1 MSHAIMQQQVVMAF
15 HTLNAMLGAK
25 EQGALTQ
32 QQVRH
37 QHATAAS
44 FTTPTQL
51 QCLLRQAAQGPFKPL
66 AQHFCSWLMIL
77 AAASHKL
84 DLLGAQQEEQV
95 LLGP

>member
-1 MSHAIMQQQVVMAF
+1 MRLQPLSQ
-15 HTLNAMLGAK
+15 
-25 EQGALTQ
+25 
-32 QQVRH
+32 H
-37 QHATAAS
+37 QYNCKHE
-44 FTTPTQL
+44 
-51 QCLLRQAAQGPFKPL
+51 QAAQGPCKPL